1 MCFWPRKTKTNSD
14 PPESLFSSS
23 FFLSFFLSSYFFL
36 YERTLDDDGFF
47 LDFTSKR
54 ASSLRETERHRRENT
69 SHRQKRGKKRGRR
82 SEEEEEEEDK
92 EEGTFT
98 TFTTFTMK
106 TRSSQSFSSFKQ
118 PVFFSFFSFL
128 VFFLSLKERWFCRS
142 TRPFFFSTSSS
153 LLEIVGEASPCRGMF
168 LFARAEEEE
177 EEDKGKE
184 ETITTT
190 TRSIKREK
198 KKKKS
203 KKSKNYKSKIE
214 QTYGESGEIIVEDL
228 TDPKN
233 FDERRGDV
241 RSTHQ
246 MFDEGAAD
254 DDDATRGVLDE
265 LQEIGRSVDD
275 VVDDGGPAIPRHYVC
290 NACQASARK
299 LDADLSEEEF
309 KRARGAKYGKK
320 LEEMYYLDA
329 IEKSC
334 DDHSHWHLYH
344 AHVYDSGYHYL
355 AGPLLGNA
363 SSRGS
368 KPFVRDF
375 SKHRWPKRL
384 RDYCQV
390 LVNEFD
396 EEGVYAK
403 HYELQEE
410 KLAWEEEKRKE
421 EEEELELEKT
431 MTEEEIKLRRRK
443 KRREEILHPWDKKKK
458 KRRTFDFAKK
468 LCYQSE
474 PPKCTFDTEFKKK
487 AFLQLATHEEEQRAK
502 ETQNLGWSEREG
514 DIGGI
519 RYEPT
524 TINTAKKKKKTK
536 KKEEL

>member
-1 MCFWPRKTKTNSD
+1 MYTNGLLRGRLFFWTFKT
-14 PPESLFSSS
+14 L
-23 FFLSFFLSSYFFL
+23 LL
-36 YERTLDDDGFF
+36 Y
-47 LDFTSKR
+47 KK
-54 ASSLRETERHRRENT
+54 RETERHHRENT
-69 SHRQKRGKKRGRR
+69 FHRQKRGKKRGRR

-92 EEGTFT
+92 G

-106 TRSSQSFSSFKQ
+106 TRSSQSSFSSFK

-128 VFFLSLKERWFCRS
+128 VVFVSLKARWFCLS
-142 TRPFFFSTSSS
+142 TRPFFFFSTSSS
-153 LLEIVGEASPCRGMF
+153 SLLEIIVGEASPCRGMF
-168 LFARAEEEE
+168 LFARAEEKEE
-177 EEDKGKE
+177 EEEEGKE

-190 TRSIKREK
+190 RRRKREK
-198 KKKKS
+198 KKKT

-214 QTYGESGEIIVEDL
+214 HTYGESGEIIVEDL

-246 MFDEGAAD
+246 MFDEGAD
-254 DDDATRGVLDE
+254 DDADDATRGVLDE

-431 MTEEEIKLRRRK
+431 MTAEEIKLRRRK

-502 ETQNLGWSEREG
+502 ETQSLGWSEREG

>member
-1 MCFWPRKTKTNSD
+1 
-14 PPESLFSSS
+14 
-23 FFLSFFLSSYFFL
+23 
-36 YERTLDDDGFF
+36 
-47 LDFTSKR
+47 
-54 ASSLRETERHRRENT
+54 
-69 SHRQKRGKKRGRR
+69 
-82 SEEEEEEEDK
+82 
-92 EEGTFT
+92 
-98 TFTTFTMK
+98 MK
-106 TRSSQSFSSFKQ
+106 MRSSQSFSFK
-118 PVFFSFFSFL
+118 PFFSFFTFI
-128 VFFLSLKERWFCRS
+128 FFLSWCWFCHS
-142 TRPFFFSTSSS
+142 RPFFLTSSS
-153 LLEIVGEASPCRGMF
+153 SSLVEIVVASPRGMF
-168 LFARAEEEE
+168 LFARAEVEKEEE
-177 EEDKGKE
+177 EGKE
-184 ETITTT
+184 ETIMTT
-190 TRSIKREK
+190 TRRKREK
-198 KKKKS
+198 KKKKKS
-203 KKSKNYKSKIE
+203 KKTKKSSYKSKIE
-214 QTYGESGEIIVEDL
+214 QTYGDSGEIIVEDL

-246 MFDEGAAD
+246 MFDEGAD

-431 MTEEEIKLRRRK
+431 MTAEEIKLRRRK

-502 ETQNLGWSEREG
+502 ETQSLGWSEREG

-524 TINTAKKKKKTK
+524 TVNTAKKKKKTK

>member
-1 MCFWPRKTKTNSD
+1 MRRKKKKKKKKKK
-14 PPESLFSSS
+14 EL
-23 FFLSFFLSSYFFL
+23 LRRLL
-36 YERTLDDDGFF
+36 RRT
-47 LDFTSKR
+47 
-54 ASSLRETERHRRENT
+54 
-69 SHRQKRGKKRGRR
+69 
-82 SEEEEEEEDK
+82 
-92 EEGTFT
+92 
-98 TFTTFTMK
+98 TMK
-106 TRSSQSFSSFKQ
+106 TRSSRSFSFKQ
-118 PVFFSFFSFL
+118 PFFFSFFFSF
-128 VFFLSLKERWFCRS
+128 VFFLSLRWCWFCLS
-142 TRPFFFSTSSS
+142 TTRPFFFSTSSS
-153 LLEIVGEASPCRGMF
+153 SSSSLVEIVGEASPRGMF
-168 LFARAEEEE
+168 LFARAEEKEE
-177 EEDKGKE
+177 EEEEGKE
-184 ETITTT
+184 ETITTK
-190 TRSIKREK
+190 RRRKREK
-198 KKKKS
+198 KKKT

-214 QTYGESGEIIVEDL
+214 QTYGDSGEIIVEDL

-431 MTEEEIKLRRRK
+431 MTAEEIKLRRRK

-502 ETQNLGWSEREG
+502 ETQSLGWSEREG

-519 RYEPT
+519 LYEPT

>member
-1 MCFWPRKTKTNSD
+1 
-14 PPESLFSSS
+14 
-23 FFLSFFLSSYFFL
+23 
-36 YERTLDDDGFF
+36 
-47 LDFTSKR
+47 
-54 ASSLRETERHRRENT
+54 
-69 SHRQKRGKKRGRR
+69 
-82 SEEEEEEEDK
+82 
-92 EEGTFT
+92 
-98 TFTTFTMK
+98 
-106 TRSSQSFSSFKQ
+106 
-118 PVFFSFFSFL
+118 
-128 VFFLSLKERWFCRS
+128 
-142 TRPFFFSTSSS
+142 
-153 LLEIVGEASPCRGMF
+153 MF
-168 LFARAEEEE
+168 LFARAEEKEE
-177 EEDKGKE
+177 EEEEGKE

-190 TRSIKREK
+190 RRRKREK
-198 KKKKS
+198 KKKT

-214 QTYGESGEIIVEDL
+214 QTYGDSGESIVEDL

-246 MFDEGAAD
+246 IFDEGADD

-403 HYELQEE
+403 HYELQE
-410 KLAWEEEKRKE
+410 KLAWEEEKRKKKRGRGGIGAREDDDGRGNQTEKEKETKRGDFTPVGQE
-421 EEEELELEKT
+421 EKEAKNVRFREKT
-431 MTEEEIKLRRRK
+431 VL
-443 KRREEILHPWDKKKK
+443 PV
-458 KRRTFDFAKK
+458 RTAEMHF
-468 LCYQSE
+468 
-474 PPKCTFDTEFKKK
+474 
-487 AFLQLATHEEEQRAK
+487 
-502 ETQNLGWSEREG
+502 
-514 DIGGI
+514 
-519 RYEPT
+519 RYRV
-524 TINTAKKKKKTK
+524 
-536 KKEEL
+536 

>member
-1 MCFWPRKTKTNSD
+1 MNSD
-14 PPESLFSSS
+14 HSESFFSSS
-23 FFLSFFLSSYFFL
+23 FFLSFFLRISFYV

-47 LDFTSKR
+47 WDLFKTLLFSMRD
-54 ASSLRETERHRRENT
+54 RETSERNHI
-69 SHRQKRGKKRGRR
+69 SQRQKRGKKRGRR
-82 SEEEEEEEDK
+82 SEEEEEEE

-98 TFTTFTMK
+98 TFTTMK
-106 TRSSQSFSSFKQ
+106 TRSSQSFSSFK
-118 PVFFSFFSFL
+118 PLVFFSFFSFL
-128 VFFLSLKERWFCRS
+128 VFFVSLKERWFCRS

-184 ETITTT
+184 ETIATTT
-190 TRSIKREK
+190 TRRKREK
-198 KKKKS
+198 KKKS
-203 KKSKNYKSKIE
+203 KKTKKSSYKSKIE
-214 QTYGESGEIIVEDL
+214 QTYGDSGEIIVEDL

>member
-1 MCFWPRKTKTNSD
+1 
-14 PPESLFSSS
+14 
-23 FFLSFFLSSYFFL
+23 
-36 YERTLDDDGFF
+36 
-47 LDFTSKR
+47 
-54 ASSLRETERHRRENT
+54 
-69 SHRQKRGKKRGRR
+69 
-82 SEEEEEEEDK
+82 
-92 EEGTFT
+92 
-98 TFTTFTMK
+98 MK
-106 TRSSQSFSSFKQ
+106 TRSSRSFSFKQ
-118 PVFFSFFSFL
+118 QPFFFSFFFSF
-128 VFFLSLKERWFCRS
+128 VFFLSLRWCWFCRS
-142 TRPFFFSTSSS
+142 TTRPFFFSTSSS
-153 LLEIVGEASPCRGMF
+153 SSSSSLVEIVGEASPCRGTF
-168 LFARAEEEE
+168 LFARAEEKEE
-177 EEDKGKE
+177 EEEEGKE
-184 ETITTT
+184 ETIATT
-190 TRSIKREK
+190 TRRKREK
-198 KKKKS
+198 KKKT

-214 QTYGESGEIIVEDL
+214 QTYWESGEIIVEDL

-246 MFDEGAAD
+246 MFDEGTAAA
-254 DDDATRGVLDE
+254 DDATRGVLDE

-431 MTEEEIKLRRRK
+431 MTAEEIKLRRRK

-468 LCYQSE
+468 LCDQSE

-502 ETQNLGWSEREG
+502 ETQSLGWSEREG

>member
-1 MCFWPRKTKTNSD
+1 MKMRSSQKSFSFKPFFF
-14 PPESLFSSS
+14 PSLAFI
-23 FFLSFFLSSYFFL
+23 FFLSWC
-36 YERTLDDDGFF
+36 
-47 LDFTSKR
+47 
-54 ASSLRETERHRRENT
+54 
-69 SHRQKRGKKRGRR
+69 
-82 SEEEEEEEDK
+82 
-92 EEGTFT
+92 
-98 TFTTFTMK
+98 
-106 TRSSQSFSSFKQ
+106 
-118 PVFFSFFSFL
+118 
-128 VFFLSLKERWFCRS
+128 WFCHS
-142 TRPFFFSTSSS
+142 RPFFLTSSS
-153 LLEIVGEASPCRGMF
+153 SSSLVEIVEIASPRGRV
-168 LFARAEEEE
+168 LFARAEEEKE
-177 EEDKGKE
+177 EEEGKE

-190 TRSIKREK
+190 RRRRRKREK
-198 KKKKS
+198 KKET

-214 QTYGESGEIIVEDL
+214 QTYGDSGEIIVEDL

-246 MFDEGAAD
+246 MFDEGAD

-524 TINTAKKKKKTK
+524 TVNTAKKKKKTK

>member
-1 MCFWPRKTKTNSD
+1 M
-14 PPESLFSSS
+14 
-23 FFLSFFLSSYFFL
+23 
-36 YERTLDDDGFF
+36 
-47 LDFTSKR
+47 
-54 ASSLRETERHRRENT
+54 
-69 SHRQKRGKKRGRR
+69 
-82 SEEEEEEEDK
+82 
-92 EEGTFT
+92 
-98 TFTTFTMK
+98 
-106 TRSSQSFSSFKQ
+106 RSSRSFSFK
-118 PVFFSFFSFL
+118 PFSFFSF
-128 VFFLSLKERWFCRS
+128 FFLSWCWFCHS
-142 TRPFFFSTSSS
+142 TRPFFSTSPSLVDITPNTIRRTKDDDGGGFLSRGIQRPKRVSRSS
-153 LLEIVGEASPCRGMF
+153 SPRGVF

-177 EEDKGKE
+177 EEEEKDEEEEGKEEGKE
-184 ETITTT
+184 ETMTT
-190 TRSIKREK
+190 IREK
-198 KKKKS
+198 KKKK
-203 KKSKNYKSKIE
+203 KTKSNKSKSKIE
-214 QTYGESGEIIVEDL
+214 QTYGDSGEIIVEDL

-246 MFDEGAAD
+246 MFEEGA
-254 DDDATRGVLDE
+254 DDDATHALDE

-299 LDADLSEEEF
+299 LDADLSEEEL

-410 KLAWEEEKRKE
+410 KLLWEEEKRKE
-421 EEEELELEKT
+421 EEEESELEKT
-431 MTEEEIKLRRRK
+431 MTAEEIKLRRKK
-443 KRREEILHPWDKKKK
+443 KRREEILHPYKKKK
-458 KRRTFDFAKK
+458 KRRTFDLAKK

-474 PPKCTFDTEFKKK
+474 PPKCTFDNEFKKR

-524 TINTAKKKKKTK
+524 KAKKKKKVKDETKRRLASSSSSSSSSSSTDAFSAPSEKEEKTIKTTKTK
-536 KKEEL
+536 KKNKKSKKERIGGGTNGEKQTTLTKEEL

>member
-1 MCFWPRKTKTNSD
+1 M
-14 PPESLFSSS
+14 
-23 FFLSFFLSSYFFL
+23 
-36 YERTLDDDGFF
+36 
-47 LDFTSKR
+47 
-54 ASSLRETERHRRENT
+54 
-69 SHRQKRGKKRGRR
+69 
-82 SEEEEEEEDK
+82 
-92 EEGTFT
+92 
-98 TFTTFTMK
+98 
-106 TRSSQSFSSFKQ
+106 
-118 PVFFSFFSFL
+118 
-128 VFFLSLKERWFCRS
+128 
-142 TRPFFFSTSSS
+142 
-153 LLEIVGEASPCRGMF
+153 
-168 LFARAEEEE
+168 
-177 EEDKGKE
+177 
-184 ETITTT
+184 
-190 TRSIKREK
+190 
-198 KKKKS
+198 
-203 KKSKNYKSKIE
+203 
-214 QTYGESGEIIVEDL
+214 
-228 TDPKN
+228 
-233 FDERRGDV
+233 
-241 RSTHQ
+241 
-246 MFDEGAAD
+246 
-254 DDDATRGVLDE
+254 
-265 LQEIGRSVDD
+265 
-275 VVDDGGPAIPRHYVC
+275 
-290 NACQASARK
+290 
-299 LDADLSEEEF
+299 
-309 KRARGAKYGKK
+309 
-320 LEEMYYLDA
+320 
-329 IEKSC
+329 
-334 DDHSHWHLYH
+334 
-344 AHVYDSGYHYL
+344 
-355 AGPLLGNA
+355 
-363 SSRGS
+363 
-368 KPFVRDF
+368 RDF

>member
-1 MCFWPRKTKTNSD
+1 
-14 PPESLFSSS
+14 
-23 FFLSFFLSSYFFL
+23 
-36 YERTLDDDGFF
+36 
-47 LDFTSKR
+47 
-54 ASSLRETERHRRENT
+54 
-69 SHRQKRGKKRGRR
+69 
-82 SEEEEEEEDK
+82 
-92 EEGTFT
+92 
-98 TFTTFTMK
+98 MK
-106 TRSSQSFSSFKQ
+106 TRSSQSFSSSFK

-128 VFFLSLKERWFCRS
+128 VFFVSLKARWFCRS

-153 LLEIVGEASPCRGMF
+153 SLLEIIVGEASPCRGTF

-190 TRSIKREK
+190 TTRSIKREK
-198 KKKKS
+198 KKKKT
-203 KKSKNYKSKIE
+203 KRSKNYKSKIE

-228 TDPKN
+228 PDPKN

-254 DDDATRGVLDE
+254 DADATRGVLDE

-502 ETQNLGWSEREG
+502 ETQSLGWSEREG

-519 RYEPT
+519 LYEPT

>member
-1 MCFWPRKTKTNSD
+1 MRSSRKSF
-14 PPESLFSSS
+14 LFS
-23 FFLSFFLSSYFFL
+23 
-36 YERTLDDDGFF
+36 
-47 LDFTSKR
+47 
-54 ASSLRETERHRRENT
+54 
-69 SHRQKRGKKRGRR
+69 
-82 SEEEEEEEDK
+82 
-92 EEGTFT
+92 
-98 TFTTFTMK
+98 
-106 TRSSQSFSSFKQ
+106 
-118 PVFFSFFSFL
+118 FFSFFSF
-128 VFFLSLKERWFCRS
+128 VFFLSRCWFCHS
-142 TRPFFFSTSSS
+142 TTRPFFLTSSS
-153 LLEIVGEASPCRGMF
+153 PSSSSSSLVEIVVASPRGAF

-177 EEDKGKE
+177 DFEEEKDEDQEEEGKE
-184 ETITTT
+184 ETNTTT
-190 TRSIKREK
+190 KREK
-198 KKKKS
+198 KKKKTN
-203 KKSKNYKSKIE
+203 KKTNEKSYKSKIE
-214 QTYGESGEIIVEDL
+214 QTYGDSGEIIVEDL

-246 MFDEGAAD
+246 MFDEGA
-254 DDDATRGVLDE
+254 DDDATRGVLDD

-431 MTEEEIKLRRRK
+431 MTAEEIKLRRKK

-487 AFLQLATHEEEQRAK
+487 AFLQLATHEEEERAK

-514 DIGGI
+514 DIEGI

-524 TINTAKKKKKTK
+524 TVKAKKKKKTK